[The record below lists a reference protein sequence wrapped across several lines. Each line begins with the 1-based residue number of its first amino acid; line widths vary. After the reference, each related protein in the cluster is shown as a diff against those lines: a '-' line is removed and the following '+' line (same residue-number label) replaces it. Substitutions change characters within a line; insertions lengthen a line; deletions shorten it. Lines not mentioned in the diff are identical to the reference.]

1 MRELDQ
7 AREALVEINTNLEAR
22 VRSRTEGVL
31 RANDELQR
39 YAYIVSHDLR
49 APLVN
54 IMGFVS
60 ELETST
66 NLLKQFVKKS
76 GADRADPA
84 LAEVFDAT
92 DADIPEALGFIR
104 SSMNRMDNLINE
116 ILKLSRA
123 GRRILE
129 PSAIKTTDLVQTCI
143 DAIRQRFDDA
153 GAGVTIQGALPNVVT
168 DRAALEQI
176 FSNLLDNAAKYLT
189 NDRPGRIEVR
199 GKTRGGYAVFEVED
213 NGRGVAPTDHERIFD
228 LFRRAGVQDRPGDG
242 IGLAHTRA
250 LARRLG
256 GDVTVESDG
265 SSGTTFTVSIARD
278 LGALLRSETT

>member
-1 MRELDQ
+1 
-7 AREALVEINTNLEAR
+7 
-22 VRSRTEGVL
+22 
-31 RANDELQR
+31 
-39 YAYIVSHDLR
+39 
-49 APLVN
+49 
-54 IMGFVS
+54 
-60 ELETST
+60 
-66 NLLKQFVKKS
+66 
-76 GADRADPA
+76 
-84 LAEVFDAT
+84 
-92 DADIPEALGFIR
+92 
-104 SSMNRMDNLINE
+104 MNRMDNLINE